1 MPTGVPIPNVRE
13 QLFEAAG
20 HVLRREGP
28 AGLTSRAVTAEAGL
42 AKGVMHRHFADF
54 DTFLASLVVDRI
66 EALDRRS
73 EHLRASAGSG
83 TVAANVEAA
92 LVASLDADALAIVG
106 LVLSRR
112 GLLARLRL
120 VSPSG
125 VPLLAEVT
133 RMVATYLTAERG
145 LGRIAIGC
153 DVDRCALALV
163 GGAHLLLACMDV
175 PAESGV
181 RGFVASVLADDTTEG
196 GAPSNVRDV
205 SPRPTAPAAPP
216 PPGRSR

>member
-1 MPTGVPIPNVRE
+1 VPTGVPIRNVRE
-13 QLFEAAG
+13 QLFDAARR
-20 HVLRREGP
+20 VLGREGP
-28 AGLTSRAVTAEAGL
+28 AGLTSRAVTTEAGL
-42 AKGVMHRHFADF
+42 AKGIVHRHFADF

-73 EHLRASAGSG
+73 ERLRASAGSG
-83 TVAANVEAA
+83 TVAGNVEEA

-125 VPLLAEVT
+125 IPLLAEVT
-133 RMVATYLTAERG
+133 RMVAAYLTAERG
-145 LGRIAIGC
+145 LGRIAISC

-163 GGAHLLLACMDV
+163 GGAHLLLAGADV
-175 PAESGV
+175 PAVSGV
-181 RGFVASVLADDTTEG
+181 RGFVASALAEATANDGEPWG
-196 GAPSNVRDV
+196 GRA
-205 SPRPTAPAAPP
+205 
-216 PPGRSR
+216 